1 MVGGRTSSFSFNGRI
16 VELRAV
22 GRQLGVAHV
31 LEGSVRR
38 SGSRL
43 RITAQLI
50 KAADGFHIWSATYD
64 RTLDDTFAIQ
74 TEISHAVAEVLK
86 TKLLRPAASP
96 VIRSA
101 RSGERSAGT
110 KCVSTGRSR

>member
-1 MVGGRTSSFSFNGRI
+1 MSGGADAGYFADGLTEELINSLAKLPDLKVAGRTSAFYFKGRN
-16 VELRAV
+16 VDLRAV

-43 RITAQLI
+43 RITAKLI

-74 TEISHAVAEVLK
+74 TEISK
-86 TKLLRPAASP
+86 DR
-96 VIRSA
+96 
-101 RSGERSAGT
+101 
-110 KCVSTGRSR
+110 